1 MRLILLG
8 PPGAG
13 KGTQANFLADKF
25 GLVKVSSGDILRSAV
40 RSGSKLGEEANKYM
54 SVGKLI
60 PDSIII
66 DLILDRVSSGECDS
80 GFLLDGFPRTKEQ
93 AVALTASGIDVDSV
107 IEIQVSDEVIVSRM
121 SGRLFHPASG
131 RTYHVSSN
139 PPLIAGKDDVTGES
153 LVVREDDKASTV
165 RNRLDIYHEQTT
177 QILSY
182 YRDASSGSN
191 QKVFSVDGSMSI
203 SAVSSAIEFF
213 LKP

>member
-203 SAVSSAIEFF
+203 SAVSSAIESF

>member
-13 KGTQANFLADKF
+13 KGTQASFLADKF

-60 PDSIII
+60 PDRIII

-80 GFLLDGFPRTKEQ
+80 GVLLDGFPRTKEQ

-139 PPLIAGKDDVTGES
+139 PPLISGKDDVTGES

-191 QKVFSVDGSMSI
+191 HKGFSVDGSMSI
-203 SAVSSAIEFF
+203 SAVSSAIESF